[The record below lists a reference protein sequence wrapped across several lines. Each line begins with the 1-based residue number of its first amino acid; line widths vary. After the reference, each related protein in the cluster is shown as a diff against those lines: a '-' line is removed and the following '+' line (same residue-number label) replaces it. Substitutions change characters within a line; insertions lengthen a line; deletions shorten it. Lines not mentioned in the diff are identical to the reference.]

1 MTWPG
6 CDSNPAWEQ
15 CDPSLS
21 WESWCGAQPG
31 GGGLHGLRPSGLRLR
46 TRFIVKAGHHH
57 HHHHHQIIIIITI
70 IIIYLKAGLGQAPA
84 RQAAL
89 GAGLSI
95 ATPATTVN
103 KVIISLML
111 IIVLNVSIII
121 IFRCAQ
127 VVWRQCLWQ
136 LAAWLLATGSK
147 TFQSQTFLHFNSLS
161 SNIFTVW
168 PCSILSIYSHLSS
181 HKSQLIGWVEAGKIN
196 TEQPQHNTTFI
207 SSYFLFHFHLFL
219 MFWHFWYKT

>member
-196 TEQPQHNTTFI
+196 TEQPQHNFIFYFILFFI
-207 SSYFLFHFHLFL
+207 SLSPFPHVLTFLI
-219 MFWHFWYKT
+219 